1 MGGFEFLSTGLECER
16 ERRGNLKGGWLG
28 SLRRRRGLPDDE
40 VGSESCCMA
49 MMELCALGKVG
60 AA

>member
-1 MGGFEFLSTGLECER
+1 MLSTGLECER
-16 ERRGNLKGGWLG
+16 ERWGNLKGGWLG

-49 MMELCALGKVG
+49 MMELCAVGKVG